1 MKLSFIPKEKKEVLP
16 VVVILECYW
25 VVDWAMTSRFVERS
39 PRDILSTML
48 SAPQSQALSSTSELS
63 IVQRGD
69 LLIFAVLVPLPRRV
83 SLPNTPMLLVS
94 CLDPGSDR
102 LGGDERS

>member
-48 SAPQSQALSSTSELS
+48 SAPQSHALSSTSELS

-69 LLIFAVLVPLPRRV
+69 LLIFAVLVPLPTARE
-83 SLPNTPMLLVS
+83 SSEHSNAAGFLF
-94 CLDPGSDR
+94 
-102 LGGDERS
+102 RSWKRSAWRK